1 MAKSRR
7 ANAVVF
13 GFDFQVNAAIVLMIE
28 NIEDLKSLRLEGNY
42 EDIEIELENNQY
54 ILAQAKA
61 VERSSSDFRN
71 VRKNLEKS
79 LISLSEGNQKVDAQ
93 RLILITNSPNPLN
106 EEASRSI
113 FWGDAHREFLS
124 LPESSQELIR
134 RYLDNINQP
143 LDTDKFMIQI
153 LPFETDNDIE
163 RYKVVK
169 RVVDD
174 FIGDLNLN
182 IPGLGKKL
190 LSIWHEEVF
199 ENGTNKDAAIQLK
212 KKDLI
217 CGIAI
222 SYLVRVNISHAIIP
236 IAEEYSL
243 NEVQQGMLL
252 SAFAWGYVALMF
264 IGGILVDKFGA
275 LKMSF
280 RSAIAWS
287 VCTAVSSV
295 GFCWPMIFSSELLA
309 GASEAPIFP
318 ANAKIVRNN
327 FEENERGRAT
337 AIFDSGSYVGT
348 AISAPLMSF
357 LIINLSWRYAY
368 IVIAII
374 GILWAIIWKQI
385 SKDLYDTNEITSKVK
400 LSKENVF
407 SCIVNR
413 KVLGMSIGFFCYNYI
428 KNFYLTWF
436 PSYLVSEKGFSIL
449 KVGIWGMLP
458 SIAAV
463 FGGLIAGT
471 ITDKMISNG
480 HSKTLSRKLPLCVGL
495 ICSGSIVFAD
505 SVHSGYLAVALLSFS
520 FAMAI
525 AASPSIWAIPGDIA
539 PDSNLVGTIGG
550 IQNTVSNIAGIV
562 APIITGYI
570 IYKTGGFKVAL
581 LASGIISCIGAFS
594 YIFVVGK
601 LEAIDI
607 GN

>member
-199 ENGTNKDAAIQLK
+199 ENGTKKDAAIQLK
-212 KKDLI
+212 KKDL
-217 CGIAI
+217 
-222 SYLVRVNISHAIIP
+222 ISHAIIP

>member
-199 ENGTNKDAAIQLK
+199 ENGTKKDAAIQLK

-295 GFCWPMIFSSELLA
+295 AEVDIERVKVDIKSREVDIESTKVD
-309 GASEAPIFP
+309 I
-318 ANAKIVRNN
+318 RN
-327 FEENERGRAT
+327 
-337 AIFDSGSYVGT
+337 
-348 AISAPLMSF
+348 
-357 LIINLSWRYAY
+357 
-368 IVIAII
+368 
-374 GILWAIIWKQI
+374 K
-385 SKDLYDTNEITSKVK
+385 
-400 LSKENVF
+400 
-407 SCIVNR
+407 
-413 KVLGMSIGFFCYNYI
+413 
-428 KNFYLTWF
+428 
-436 PSYLVSEKGFSIL
+436 
-449 KVGIWGMLP
+449 
-458 SIAAV
+458 
-463 FGGLIAGT
+463 
-471 ITDKMISNG
+471 
-480 HSKTLSRKLPLCVGL
+480 
-495 ICSGSIVFAD
+495 
-505 SVHSGYLAVALLSFS
+505 LLSFS
-520 FAMAI
+520 
-525 AASPSIWAIPGDIA
+525 D
-539 PDSNLVGTIGG
+539 TISEKT
-550 IQNTVSNIAGIV
+550 INHTVEIFSKCGKENCFGRTIV
-562 APIITGYI
+562 EEITGLKPSRASKLI
-570 IYKTGGFKVAL
+570 KLLVDSEVIVPVTGH
-581 LASGIISCIGAFS
+581 
-594 YIFVVGK
+594 GK
-601 LEAIDI
+601 
-607 GN
+607 GKYRFQ

>member
-1 MAKSRR
+1 MIFKSIRLKEGFFER
-7 ANAVVF
+7 AIIF
-13 GFDFQVNAAIVLMIE
+13 
-28 NIEDLKSLRLEGNY
+28 
-42 EDIEIELENNQY
+42 
-54 ILAQAKA
+54 
-61 VERSSSDFRN
+61 
-71 VRKNLEKS
+71 
-79 LISLSEGNQKVDAQ
+79 SEGVNLIHSEKNSCGKTTLLRFMLYALGYNIPNTRKIKFDRCEVELVIECETVGEILLLRHSDIAIEATVKDQKRTFV
-93 RLILITNSPNPLN
+93 
-106 EEASRSI
+106 
-113 FWGDAHREFLS
+113 
-124 LPESSQELIR
+124 LPEQQNDLHTIIFGTENVDILGNLLGAFYVDQE
-134 RYLDNINQP
+134 
-143 LDTDKFMIQI
+143 K
-153 LPFETDNDIE
+153 
-163 RYKVVK
+163 
-169 RVVDD
+169 
-174 FIGDLNLN
+174 G
-182 IPGLGKKL
+182 
-190 LSIWHEEVF
+190 
-199 ENGTNKDAAIQLK
+199 
-212 KKDLI
+212 
-217 CGIAI
+217 
-222 SYLVRVNISHAIIP
+222 
-236 IAEEYSL
+236 
-243 NEVQQGMLL
+243 
-252 SAFAWGYVALMF
+252 
-264 IGGILVDKFGA
+264 
-275 LKMSF
+275 
-280 RSAIAWS
+280 
-287 VCTAVSSV
+287 
-295 GFCWPMIFSSELLA
+295 
-309 GASEAPIFP
+309 
-318 ANAKIVRNN
+318 
-327 FEENERGRAT
+327 
-337 AIFDSGSYVGT
+337 
-348 AISAPLMSF
+348 
-357 LIINLSWRYAY
+357 
-368 IVIAII
+368 
-374 GILWAIIWKQI
+374 WAIIWKQI

>member
-1 MAKSRR
+1 MKRKKWGLVIYMA
-7 ANAVVF
+7 
-13 GFDFQVNAAIVLMIE
+13 
-28 NIEDLKSLRLEGNY
+28 
-42 EDIEIELENNQY
+42 
-54 ILAQAKA
+54 
-61 VERSSSDFRN
+61 
-71 VRKNLEKS
+71 
-79 LISLSEGNQKVDAQ
+79 
-93 RLILITNSPNPLN
+93 
-106 EEASRSI
+106 
-113 FWGDAHREFLS
+113 
-124 LPESSQELIR
+124 
-134 RYLDNINQP
+134 
-143 LDTDKFMIQI
+143 
-153 LPFETDNDIE
+153 
-163 RYKVVK
+163 
-169 RVVDD
+169 
-174 FIGDLNLN
+174 
-182 IPGLGKKL
+182 
-190 LSIWHEEVF
+190 
-199 ENGTNKDAAIQLK
+199 
-212 KKDLI
+212 

-449 KVGIWGMLP
+449 KVGSQIHYARAFDNRGRELTKR
-458 SIAAV
+458 I
-463 FGGLIAGT
+463 
-471 ITDKMISNG
+471 
-480 HSKTLSRKLPLCVGL
+480 
-495 ICSGSIVFAD
+495 
-505 SVHSGYLAVALLSFS
+505 FS
-520 FAMAI
+520 FHNDLEGFNSFNLWAETLKTENKKTAVLIGCEPTGHYWFAFAKYVNDHQKRLVMVNPFSVKKIKELDDNSPKKTDSKDPKTI
-525 AASPSIWAIPGDIA
+525 AKLVVDGRYSIPYMPEGIYAEIRD
-539 PDSNLVGTIGG
+539 LVY
-550 IQNTVSNIAGIV
+550 SRE
-562 APIITGYI
+562 PIWI
-570 IYKTGGFKVAL
+570 I
-581 LASGIISCIGAFS
+581 
-594 YIFVVGK
+594 
-601 LEAIDI
+601 
-607 GN
+607 

>member
-1 MAKSRR
+1 
-7 ANAVVF
+7 
-13 GFDFQVNAAIVLMIE
+13 
-28 NIEDLKSLRLEGNY
+28 
-42 EDIEIELENNQY
+42 
-54 ILAQAKA
+54 
-61 VERSSSDFRN
+61 
-71 VRKNLEKS
+71 
-79 LISLSEGNQKVDAQ
+79 
-93 RLILITNSPNPLN
+93 
-106 EEASRSI
+106 
-113 FWGDAHREFLS
+113 
-124 LPESSQELIR
+124 
-134 RYLDNINQP
+134 
-143 LDTDKFMIQI
+143 
-153 LPFETDNDIE
+153 
-163 RYKVVK
+163 
-169 RVVDD
+169 
-174 FIGDLNLN
+174 
-182 IPGLGKKL
+182 
-190 LSIWHEEVF
+190 
-199 ENGTNKDAAIQLK
+199 
-212 KKDLI
+212 
-217 CGIAI
+217 
-222 SYLVRVNISHAIIP
+222 
-236 IAEEYSL
+236 
-243 NEVQQGMLL
+243 MLL

>member
-199 ENGTNKDAAIQLK
+199 ENGTKKDAAIQLK